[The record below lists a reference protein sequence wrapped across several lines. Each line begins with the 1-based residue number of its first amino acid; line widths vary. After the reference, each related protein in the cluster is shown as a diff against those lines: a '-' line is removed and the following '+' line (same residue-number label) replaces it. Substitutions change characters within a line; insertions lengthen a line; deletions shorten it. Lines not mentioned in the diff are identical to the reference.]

1 MNKKDKILFIFQEW
15 LAQAAISNSVYYFTY
30 RISDVP
36 KDIMDFYEAKDIIQS
51 ILIESRILDYGF
63 ITIGGNNE
71 FNEIKIL
78 ANKSLIESALN
89 NYLNNSKTSNLIA
102 NDINKNLS
110 FIADITEKFALYIEG
125 NTNMWNMKQST
136 NNAFSVSGKHI
147 FNLLIKL
154 GEALIEREEKNNI
167 VTSLSN
173 KLEIT
178 PKQANLIFFNKDGKW
193 GLRKDKILLK

>member
-178 PKQANLIFFNKDGKW
+178 PKQANMIFFNKDGKW